1 MPHGCAVQLAVLV
14 RAGRIGAWWLQL
26 GSEATS
32 YMPLVRRASAG
43 LPLGNFVP
51 HRCAVR
57 LAGLVRAGRKG
68 AWWLQMRIGV
78 GNSWSSV
85 GGEIRGPD
93 PKFPTLFRIPVISS
107 LCLNLSKT
115 TGTQAA
121 APTPRWKRGRK

>member
-1 MPHGCAVQLAVLV
+1 MPLVRRALAGLPLGNFVPHGCAVRLAGLV

-26 GSEATS
+26 
-32 YMPLVRRASAG
+32 
-43 LPLGNFVP
+43 
-51 HRCAVR
+51 
-57 LAGLVRAGRKG
+57 
-68 AWWLQMRIGV
+68 RIGV

-121 APTPRWKRGRK
+121 APTPRWKRRGK